1 MTNEVFCNSNTL
13 QGFMKSAG
21 RINLNDMEDFD
32 GVGDRSND
40 ADLFFTAIISSKSS
54 TGFTTTRTNSSYQAS
69 VTEELSGLIVE
80 EMLKRLEKII

>member
-1 MTNEVFCNSNTL
+1 MINEVFCNSNTL

-40 ADLFFTAIISSKSS
+40 TDVNDDKIRKPLSEFKDQVDT
-54 TGFTTTRTNSSYQAS
+54 S